1 MINFQNNLGHTTQL
15 SDVIDHIIDILIK
28 KLKYLFFYHKCT
40 IFMFSGIFLNIDY
53 LYLKISP
60 GLGTMALAYFD
71 DVIFAQPPIITL
83 ISFYNEI
90 ST

>member
-1 MINFQNNLGHTTQL
+1 
-15 SDVIDHIIDILIK
+15 
-28 KLKYLFFYHKCT
+28 
-40 IFMFSGIFLNIDY
+40 MFSGIFLNIDY

-60 GLGTMALAYFD
+60 GLGTMASAYFD